1 MSTCFPCWTRMQ
13 HLIITSLAVSQSQVS
28 ACSTCHVSSTFLLW
42 FGEGAQLFG
51 VDISQLLQL
60 PLSSPVQILNVHHV
74 RLLDASVDSE
84 LVTNSGDEAWFVLTS
99 PEELPVQGQDLLLQ
113 LTVPRHPTRCLSTTK
128 ILLSNQKPGKQDDTG
143 VLRCDHQMFSA
154 LSSHTTCT
162 V

>member
-1 MSTCFPCWTRMQ
+1 MQ

-28 ACSTCHVSSTFLLW
+28 ADSTCHMLSTFLLW
-42 FGEGAQLFG
+42 FGEGPQLLG

-60 PLSSPVQILNVHHV
+60 PLPSPVQILNVHHV

-84 LVTNSGDEAWFVLTS
+84 LVTDSGDETWFVLTS
-99 PEELPVQGQDLLLQ
+99 AQELPVQGQDLLLQ
-113 LTVPRHPTRCLSTTK
+113 LTVPRHSTRCFSTTK
-128 ILLSNQKPGKQDDTG
+128 ILLSNQKPGKQNDTG

-154 LSSHTTCT
+154 SSYTTST